1 MARVWVQWEN
11 NKILP
16 PKSGRLE
23 PALLK
28 EIRSQLGYKL
38 PAPYYKKILVILQ
51 AEAVAAQKG
60 VKGALGER
68 NQAAQFENLRLWVDV
83 KLTIRQIEGDGHAGA
98 SGAHARVPTR
108 PAV

>member
-1 MARVWVQWEN
+1 M
-11 NKILP
+11 
-16 PKSGRLE
+16 
-23 PALLK
+23 K

-38 PAPYYKKILVILQ
+38 PAPYYKKMLVILQ